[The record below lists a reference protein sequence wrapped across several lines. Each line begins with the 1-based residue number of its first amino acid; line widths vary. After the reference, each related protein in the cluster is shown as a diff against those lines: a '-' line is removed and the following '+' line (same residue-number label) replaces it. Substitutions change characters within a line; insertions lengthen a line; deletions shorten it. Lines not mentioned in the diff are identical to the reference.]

1 MAYEVEL
8 QNIQKKFQYNEEVMN
23 IVEKAFAGMAKY
35 YDSYGYFNQVYDLFL
50 NVRIVPYD
58 IGISEFEEKENLM
71 RIYSDKT
78 EEHIKNQTIGEGGEL
93 LTKREGEHLTHTV
106 IVRRFD
112 GKVPIATVIH
122 EFIHGLV
129 TDSFVTEHDG
139 KKCIRSGLSRE
150 YFDPAYTT
158 HHSIEE
164 GFTEYD
170 TKMICELMNY
180 EYKESYPKEVDY
192 VSTLMSH
199 PYARRILTRSRVEG
213 KDYMSLVEDENFKN
227 ELRMFINNCE
237 HIMVNLSEEE
247 QKEKIELN
255 KEYLKKVL

>member
-1 MAYEVEL
+1 MAYKVEL
-8 QNIQKKFQYNEEVMN
+8 QNIQKKFQYNEEVMD

-35 YDSYGYFNQVYDLFL
+35 YDPYGYFNRVYDLFL
-50 NVRIVPYD
+50 NVRIIPYD
-58 IGISEFEEKENLM
+58 IGTSEFEEKENLM
-71 RIYSDKT
+71 RMYSDKT
-78 EEHIKNQTIGEGGEL
+78 EEEIKNHTMSEVGEL

-122 EFIHGLV
+122 ELIHGLV

-139 KKCIRSGLSRE
+139 KKCIRSGFSRE

-158 HHSIEE
+158 NHFIEE

-180 EYKESYPKEVDY
+180 EFKESYPIEVDY
-192 VSTLMSH
+192 VSTIMENSYLKELVMK
-199 PYARRILTRSRVEG
+199 TRVEG
-213 KDYMSLVEDENFKN
+213 KNYIDSIENSSLKKSLN
-227 ELRMFINNCE
+227 EFINALESIKKLGFLKQIRAIN
-237 HIMVNLSEEE
+237 N
-247 QKEKIELN
+247 N
-255 KEYLKKVL
+255 KDSMKKVL